1 MEKVS
6 AVSGLQNKQRLVRLG
21 QGLKILIWLVGA
33 VSVGV
38 AVVRWF
44 VSDVRTSAYLDCQ
57 PGELLEYGLSE
68 ESKIR

>member
-6 AVSGLQNKQRLVRLG
+6 AESGLQNKQRLVRLG
-21 QGLKILIWLVGA
+21 QGLKILFWLVRA

-57 PGELLEYGLSE
+57 PGELLEYGQSE
-68 ESKIR
+68 ETKK